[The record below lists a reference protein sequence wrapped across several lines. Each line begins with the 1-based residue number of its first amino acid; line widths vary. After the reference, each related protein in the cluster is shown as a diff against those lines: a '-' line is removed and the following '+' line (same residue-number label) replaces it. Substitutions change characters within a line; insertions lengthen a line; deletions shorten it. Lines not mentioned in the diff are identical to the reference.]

1 MIPELNR
8 PRLAALRETAQEELM
23 LRVLTVTS
31 IHMRMAPHPEGP
43 DPAPR
48 HFMGPQHTAECT
60 PKKGDDK
67 ERDTDATPP
76 GAEETS
82 EGRKTVDMS
91 IINNGEELLRGFK
104 GIVDAQTARVGDP
117 AAPKDVEV
125 R

>member
-1 MIPELNR
+1 
-8 PRLAALRETAQEELM
+8 M
-23 LRVLTVTS
+23 LRFLTVTS

-48 HFMGPQHTAECT
+48 HFMGPQHTAEGT
-60 PKKGDDK
+60 REKGDDK
-67 ERDTDATPP
+67 EHDTDATPP

-104 GIVDAQTARVGDP
+104 GIVEAQNARVGDP
-117 AAPKDVEV
+117 AAREDLEV
-125 R
+125 Q